1 MTRLRSLLTPR
12 WILIHLLVV
21 VLVVVMVNLS
31 FWQFRRLDERQ
42 AFNSQ
47 VRANATA
54 TPVSLAALLDE
65 LPDADPSSLDA
76 IEWRN
81 VVVSGTF
88 RASDE
93 VIILNRSQNGAAGV
107 DPLTPLDT
115 DIAGTPHVLLVDRGF
130 VPLSAEVPPP
140 PAGEVEL
147 LGRVRLPQERRLGGL
162 TDPSEGELAEVQRVD
177 VERLAPQ
184 MAESADQV
192 VLPFYV
198 DLLQSPNVTGDL
210 PTPVAN
216 PDLSEGTHLS
226 YAIQWLIFSACAV
239 LAWVFLIRRSFAR
252 SGSPQP

>member
-12 WILIHLLVV
+12 WILLHLLVV

-31 FWQFRRLDERQ
+31 LWQFRRLDERQ

-54 TPVSLAALLDE
+54 PPVSLADLLDE
-65 LPDADPSSLDA
+65 LPDNNPSSLEA

-88 RASDE
+88 RAADE
-93 VIILNRSQNGAAGV
+93 VTVLNRSQNGAAGV
-107 DPLTPLDT
+107 DLLTPLDT
-115 DIAGTPHVLLVDRGF
+115 DIEGTPHVLLVDRGF
-130 VPLSAEVPPP
+130 VPLSADVPPP
-140 PAGEVEL
+140 PAGDIEL
-147 LGRVRLPQERRLGGL
+147 LGRVRLSQERRLGGL
-162 TDPSEGELAEVQRVD
+162 TDPAEGELAEVQRVD
-177 VERLAPQ
+177 VERLAAQ
-184 MAESADQV
+184 MASSPDQV

-198 DLLQSPNVTGDL
+198 DLLESPNVTGDI

-239 LAWVFLIRRSFAR
+239 LGWVFLIRRSFAR
-252 SGSPQP
+252 SGSPRP